1 MTQALNADPWTA
13 FLEGFQESGASARG
27 GYAGSCPA
35 PRQTL
40 PPWGPLPVSLSRSVA
55 WPLGSSGIPE
65 RGKRKPLGLLEAWA
79 QK

>member
-27 GYAGSCPA
+27 GCAGSCPA

-55 WPLGSSGIPE
+55 WPSGQLRNPRE
-65 RGKRKPLGLLEAWA
+65 RKKEASRPS
-79 QK
+79 